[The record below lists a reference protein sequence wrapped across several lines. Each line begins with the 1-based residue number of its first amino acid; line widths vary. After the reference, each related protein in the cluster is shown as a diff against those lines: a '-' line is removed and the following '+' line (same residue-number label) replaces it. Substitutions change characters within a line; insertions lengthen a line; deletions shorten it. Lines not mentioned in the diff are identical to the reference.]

1 MLLAGIDWTPK
12 LQLWM
17 GGTDLV
23 KEGDFVWTDGTHLPL
38 SAFLWSPG
46 EPNNAGNIEHCTNIN
61 IPDYKLNDKRCDSKL
76 PYICQI
82 DM

>member
-1 MLLAGIDWTPK
+1 MLLAGIDWTLKPH
-12 LQLWM
+12 LLM

-38 SAFLWSPG
+38 NASVWRPG
-46 EPNNAGNIEHCTNIN
+46 EPNNVGNLEHCMNIDTT
-61 IPDYKLNDKRCDSKL
+61 DYKLNDIRCDPRL
-76 PYICQI
+76 FYICQI

>member
-1 MLLAGIDWTPK
+1 MLLAGIYWTLKPI
-12 LQLWM
+12 LWM
-17 GGTDLV
+17 GGSDLV

-38 SAFLWSPG
+38 NASVWSPG
-46 EPNNAGNIEHCTNIN
+46 EPNNEENLEHCLNIYTTIYKVN
-61 IPDYKLNDKRCDSKL
+61 DIPCDSKL

>member
-1 MLLAGIDWTPK
+1 MLLAGIDWTLKPK
-12 LQLWM
+12 LWM
-17 GGTDLV
+17 GGSDLV

-38 SAFLWSPG
+38 NASVWNPG
-46 EPNNAGNIEHCTNIN
+46 EPNNVGNVEHCTI
-61 IPDYKLNDKRCDSKL
+61 IVTTVYKLNDIPCDLKL

>member
-1 MLLAGIDWTPK
+1 
-12 LQLWM
+12 M
-17 GGTDLV
+17 GGSDLV

-38 SAFLWSPG
+38 NASVWRPG
-46 EPNNAGNIEHCTNIN
+46 EPNNAGNMEHCLITNIQ
-61 IPDYKLNDKRCDSKL
+61 DYKLNDKRCDSRL